1 MKRRVLLGAVT
12 TGIAAVAGCLSDS
25 GSDNPNDHTENEP
38 TNDEEYNQPAEDD
51 EYNQPAEYDEVKN
64 FTVENDL
71 NETLNGSVTV
81 IDNDEDATLSETN
94 ITIQAGE
101 QVPDRIPTA
110 DESGNYTVEVTVE
123 GRGTVAND
131 FNLRTPVTEPHLYIS
146 ESRDDDEPFSVGV
159 DGAPEV

>member
-38 TNDEEYNQPAEDD
+38 TNDDEGQDD
-51 EYNQPAEYDEVKN
+51 NSNPYNQPAEYDEVKN
-64 FTVENDL
+64 LTVQNNL
-71 NETLNGSVTV
+71 NATLNGSVTV

-101 QVPDRIPTA
+101 RVRDRIPTA
-110 DESGNYTVEVTVE
+110 DESGNYTVKVTVD
-123 GRGTVAND
+123 GRGTVADD
-131 FNLRTPVTEPHLYIS
+131 FNLRTPVGEPHLYIS

-159 DGAPEV
+159 DGAPSV

>member
-12 TGIAAVAGCLSDS
+12 TGTAAVAGCLAS
-25 GSDNPNDHTENEP
+25 NP
-38 TNDEEYNQPAEDD
+38 
-51 EYNQPAEYDEVKN
+51 YNQPAEYDEVKN
-64 FTVENDL
+64 LTVQNNL

-101 QVPDRIPTA
+101 SVRDRIPTA

-123 GRGTVAND
+123 GRGTVADD
-131 FNLRTPVTEPHLYIS
+131 FNLRTPVGEPHLYIS
-146 ESRDDDEPFSVGV
+146 ESRDDEPFSVAI
-159 DGAPEV
+159 DGAPSV

>member
-38 TNDEEYNQPAEDD
+38 TNDDEEQDD
-51 EYNQPAEYDEVKN
+51 NSNPYNQPAEYDEVKN
-64 FTVENDL
+64 LTVQNNL

-81 IDNDEDATLSETN
+81 IDNDRDATLSETN

-101 QVPDRIPTA
+101 RVRDRIPTA

-123 GRGTVAND
+123 GRGTVADD
-131 FNLRTPVTEPHLYIS
+131 FNLRTPVGEPHLYIS

-159 DGAPEV
+159 DGAPSV

>member
-25 GSDNPNDHTENEP
+25 GSDNPTDP
-38 TNDEEYNQPAEDD
+38 TNDDEEQDD
-51 EYNQPAEYDEVKN
+51 NSNPYNQPAEYDEVKN
-64 FTVENDL
+64 LTVQNNL

-81 IDNDEDATLSETN
+81 LDNDEDATLSETN

-101 QVPDRIPTA
+101 GVRDRIPTA

-123 GRGTVAND
+123 GRGTVADD
-131 FNLRTPVTEPHLYIS
+131 FNLRTPVAEPHLYIS

-159 DGAPEV
+159 DGAPSV